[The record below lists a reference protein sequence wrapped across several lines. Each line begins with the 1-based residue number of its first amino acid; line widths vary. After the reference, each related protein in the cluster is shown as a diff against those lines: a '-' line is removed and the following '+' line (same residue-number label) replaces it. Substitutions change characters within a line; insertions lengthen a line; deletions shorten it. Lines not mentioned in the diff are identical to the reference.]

1 MNTDWQRKYR
11 ILVHMHVLFGSFLI
25 RQMILTNIDNHLI
38 STFHKIY
45 GLNNISIFGKQDVKE
60 IPSIYKW
67 QLKNINFLF
76 IFWI

>member
-1 MNTDWQRKYR
+1 
-11 ILVHMHVLFGSFLI
+11 
-25 RQMILTNIDNHLI
+25 MIFTNIDNHLI

-60 IPSIYKW
+60 IPLIYKW

-76 IFWI
+76 IFWIKLANWLRQKSAIYKTD

>member
-1 MNTDWQRKYR
+1 
-11 ILVHMHVLFGSFLI
+11 MHVLFGSFLI

-60 IPSIYKW
+60 IPSIYK
-67 QLKNINFLF
+67 
-76 IFWI
+76 